1 MRGAFCGETG
11 AGAPPKLPRKQESR
25 ARLRSGRA
33 AWLASLLA
41 LWPSLALA
49 QTDASLNETQLLGRS
64 LFNQSCR
71 VCHTKPQL
79 TSAVYGPVL
88 LQESLG
94 GQADVMREVIANG
107 TPRMPGF
114 KYHFEAAQIDAIVQ
128 YLKTVPKQ
136 P

>member
-1 MRGAFCGETG
+1 MPASCSGSGAR
-11 AGAPPKLPRKQESR
+11 AKVRRKLIFHALWPE
-25 ARLRSGRA
+25 L
-33 AWLASLLA
+33 LLA
-41 LWPSLALA
+41 LAPSLALA
-49 QTDASLNETQLLGRS
+49 QADGSLNETQLLGQR

-71 VCHTKPQL
+71 VCHVKPQL

-88 LQESLG
+88 SKDSLG

-114 KYHFEAAQIDAIVQ
+114 KYNFAPAQIDAIVQ
-128 YLKTVPKQ
+128 YLKTVPNQ

>member
-1 MRGAFCGETG
+1 MRASCGGSGAR
-11 AGAPPKLPRKQESR
+11 AKLHRKQMSR
-25 ARLRSGRA
+25 ALWPG
-33 AWLASLLA
+33 LLLA
-41 LWPSLALA
+41 LAPSLALA
-49 QTDASLNETQLLGRS
+49 QAGASLDETQLLGQR

-71 VCHTKPQL
+71 VCHAKPQL

-88 LQESLG
+88 SKDSLG

-114 KYHFEAAQIDAIVQ
+114 KYNFTPAQIDAVVQ
-128 YLKTVPKQ
+128 YLKTIQNQ

>member
-1 MRGAFCGETG
+1 MSWALRLVLLSAL
-11 AGAPPKLPRKQESR
+11 APSF
-25 ARLRSGRA
+25 
-33 AWLASLLA
+33 
-41 LWPSLALA
+41 ALA
-49 QTDASLNETQLLGRS
+49 QDAALNETQLLGQR

-71 VCHTKPQL
+71 VCHTKPQV

-88 LQESLG
+88 SKDSLG

-114 KYHFEAAQIDAIVQ
+114 KYNFAPAQIDAIVQ
-128 YLKTVPKQ
+128 YLKTIPNQ